1 MKTSRIDIFSL
12 NPVDDITYMQDIVNV
27 SSQKTIYWDH
37 IKQLFRSF
45 FSKARITKASIL
57 VYGVTANNHRTLAP
71 IIKDINSDYLYI
83 DSDRGFYI
91 SRYMLVSF
99 LYIIPLL
106 RSYFKANDINRN
118 KIRNNF
124 ARYLLTYGKYYV
136 AGKILKRVNPKLLV
150 LANDHTNMN
159 RCLMSQASEKG
170 IKTLYVQHASVTSQ
184 FPPLD
189 FDYSFL
195 DGEKQFELYK
205 KMSKTD
211 SLVIL
216 SGPCRYDYM
225 SEYLNNNPKYIGIS
239 LNEFDEFEKVKK
251 LCNYLKTLSVDYI
264 KVRPHPSMGE
274 WNKQWFDSNGISFS
288 TPSIESPG
296 QYLGSLKLQ
305 ISNTSGIHLDATLLH
320 VPSIQVQLSELDQE
334 DIFGFVSEGLVMK
347 VDSYQRIK
355 DIIMNPLIAL
365 PKDEVVRRFVSSYK
379 SEIEFKVGL
388 FIASCCDYITS
399 NNTKGLITSMHEHG
413 IAYYRF

>member
-71 IIKDINSDYLYI
+71 IIKNINSDYLYI

-225 SEYLNNNPKYIGIS
+225 SVYLNNNPKYIGIS
-239 LNEFDEFEKVKK
+239 LNEFDEFEKVKN
-251 LCNYLKTLSVDYI
+251 LCNYLKALGIYSI
-264 KVRPHPSMGE
+264 R
-274 WNKQWFDSNGISFS
+274 FDPIRLWENGINSGLM
-288 TPSIESPG
+288 IMESVF
-296 QYLGSLKLQ
+296 Q
-305 ISNTSGIHLDATLLH
+305 HLL
-320 VPSIQVQLSELDQE
+320 
-334 DIFGFVSEGLVMK
+334 
-347 VDSYQRIK
+347 
-355 DIIMNPLIAL
+355 
-365 PKDEVVRRFVSSYK
+365 
-379 SEIEFKVGL
+379 
-388 FIASCCDYITS
+388 
-399 NNTKGLITSMHEHG
+399 
-413 IAYYRF
+413 